1 MKRVIKAV
9 TSAGLVL
16 LFAGAVFYCT
26 VAGAPKETDSARR
39 YMLAAGAFS
48 LLLASFVCGCIH
60 YILYLQRKL
69 EEYKNKEDQKKDSSD
84 S

>member
-1 MKRVIKAV
+1 MKRVIKTVISAV
-9 TSAGLVL
+9 LVL

-26 VAGAPKETDSARR
+26 VAGAPKEPDSASR

-48 LLLASFVCGCIH
+48 LLLSSFVCGCIH

-69 EEYKNKEDQKKDSSD
+69 EEYRKEK
-84 S
+84 

>member
-1 MKRVIKAV
+1 MKKVTKAV
-9 TSAGLVL
+9 VSIILVL

-26 VAGAPKETDSARR
+26 VAGAPKEPDNARR

-48 LLLASFVCGCIH
+48 LLLSSFVCGCIY

-69 EEYKNKEDQKKDSSD
+69 EEYKNKEDSKKDSSG

>member
-1 MKRVIKAV
+1 MKSVIKAV
-9 TSAGLVL
+9 ISAGLVL

-26 VAGAPKETDSARR
+26 VAGAPEEPDSARR

-60 YILYLQRKL
+60 YILYLQRKV
-69 EEYKNKEDQKKDSSD
+69 
-84 S
+84 

>member
-1 MKRVIKAV
+1 MIY
-9 TSAGLVL
+9 LVEDDESIREL
-16 LFAGAVFYCT
+16 VVLSLIHIY
-26 VAGAPKETDSARR
+26 SARR

>member
-1 MKRVIKAV
+1 MKKVTKAV
-9 TSAGLVL
+9 VSIILVL

-26 VAGAPKETDSARR
+26 VAGAPEEPDSARR

-48 LLLASFVCGCIH
+48 LLLSSFVCGCIY

-69 EEYKNKEDQKKDSSD
+69 EEYKNKEDSKKDSSG